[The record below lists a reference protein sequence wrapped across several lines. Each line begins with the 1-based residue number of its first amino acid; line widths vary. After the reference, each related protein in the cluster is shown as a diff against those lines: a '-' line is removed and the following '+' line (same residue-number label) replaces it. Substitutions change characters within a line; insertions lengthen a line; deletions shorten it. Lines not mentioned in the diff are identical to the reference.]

1 MPNCA
6 LALVATCSGQ
16 DDAQLQEALS
26 AVLAPVQYWP
36 RWAAPPGSPRKGAA
50 GGSHAGWGGEAEEG
64 EGQEDGDDSAGG
76 SLEASFTSHADLASR
91 CKVGAYMCA
100 FVASLCSEV
109 GPETVLAIGPA
120 VESHLA
126 RSWLAVELL
135 CQWTWTP
142 KAGANAAFLVVP
154 VLAMAADA
162 DTRSPAVAGVLSRC
176 LAGAAASEEAD
187 LEWVALEAGEPCGA
201 AETGCREYERAL
213 CAALEGLVG
222 AAAGSQ
228 QVARAIEHFFRESVA
243 GAEPLRPGASAAV
256 PSQLLTA
263 ARPGSIAPS
272 TLRRILQVVAPVL
285 RLEPASQELQRLCAR
300 WLSTA
305 AALPQPQ
312 LLAPAAAPGSSELAR
327 VAGDLR
333 RWCTATRVSLAALP
347 LVKADGGAVAAAGLA
362 SAEERAA
369 LLQLL
374 RTQAAAHQRAKA
386 AAAAAARSGAHPRQ
400 DDGQKRG
407 DLLREVGAMQAE
419 AGTLAAQLMLAV
431 ATYAMEDATGDDWAL
446 MLVAADRLIGDLTLE
461 AEECVE
467 ALAGAASAG
476 AAQLSKAELTPTEA
490 IAVLAQLPNVGAVE
504 TAALEALRATH
515 FYASAAGDLSGPQA
529 CVELLLLLVCKLGER
544 FGSSLPLP
552 KARPHSPGQTLTC
565 AELRSRSSLP
575 ARIPGLRFTRQP
587 LSLRSPWHACLAE
600 PLIYRLCNASAGYR
614 HIYRNALRL
623 LLCWGALEA
632 IASAASSRPPLPGGQ
647 RTGRVSPLRAL
658 WDMQAGCGG
667 LLRALGQVAHA
678 TVAGHT
684 AALEEAIAAA
694 NAWAEDTG
702 MGAADS
708 LLALCL
714 SPAPVPDLRHA
725 ALRVLH
731 ASSLRKCLTSAGALE
746 EEDPDQED
754 EDEGADARSTEAAL
768 VAAGVRPTLA
778 RSLGGCDGEDG
789 GGGGGDGA
797 LLAWVLFL
805 EHMGQLPFGSAGRQ
819 RLAQAVKDAG
829 ELVPALLDR
838 LLPML
843 ALPLA
848 KGGKQQQQQA
858 ATPSPP
864 ESSLAQLRG
873 ILAQPAAPRSYAS
886 TPLAAGIFAS
896 VVRTLPASIR
906 LWFNDLRDSAALAA
920 LERYTIQRESPRLIE
935 AEMRGIQEFAAAQSL
950 ESFAV
955 KTNPA
960 VREIVAVVEIE
971 DDAKLELVVKLPASF
986 PLRPAEADVREKVG
1000 VSEGRLRKWLMSI
1013 NVFLRNYNGSVGDA
1027 IELWRRNVQKEF
1039 EGLEECLICYS
1050 VIHPANRSLPRLS
1063 CRTCTKRFHAACLY
1077 KWFRSSGK
1085 SNCPHCQSPW

>member
-1 MPNCA
+1 
-6 LALVATCSGQ
+6 
-16 DDAQLQEALS
+16 
-26 AVLAPVQYWP
+26 
-36 RWAAPPGSPRKGAA
+36 
-50 GGSHAGWGGEAEEG
+50 
-64 EGQEDGDDSAGG
+64 
-76 SLEASFTSHADLASR
+76 
-91 CKVGAYMCA
+91 
-100 FVASLCSEV
+100 
-109 GPETVLAIGPA
+109 
-120 VESHLA
+120 
-126 RSWLAVELL
+126 
-135 CQWTWTP
+135 
-142 KAGANAAFLVVP
+142 
-154 VLAMAADA
+154 
-162 DTRSPAVAGVLSRC
+162 
-176 LAGAAASEEAD
+176 
-187 LEWVALEAGEPCGA
+187 
-201 AETGCREYERAL
+201 
-213 CAALEGLVG
+213 
-222 AAAGSQ
+222 
-228 QVARAIEHFFRESVA
+228 
-243 GAEPLRPGASAAV
+243 
-256 PSQLLTA
+256 
-263 ARPGSIAPS
+263 
-272 TLRRILQVVAPVL
+272 
-285 RLEPASQELQRLCAR
+285 
-300 WLSTA
+300 
-305 AALPQPQ
+305 
-312 LLAPAAAPGSSELAR
+312 
-327 VAGDLR
+327 
-333 RWCTATRVSLAALP
+333 
-347 LVKADGGAVAAAGLA
+347 
-362 SAEERAA
+362 
-369 LLQLL
+369 
-374 RTQAAAHQRAKA
+374 
-386 AAAAAARSGAHPRQ
+386 
-400 DDGQKRG
+400 
-407 DLLREVGAMQAE
+407 MQAE

-552 KARPHSPGQTLTC
+552 KDW
-565 AELRSRSSLP
+565 
-575 ARIPGLRFTRQP
+575 PGLLDGL
-587 LSLRSPWHACLAE
+587 LS
-600 PLIYRLCNASAGYR
+600 
-614 HIYRNALRL
+614 NALRL